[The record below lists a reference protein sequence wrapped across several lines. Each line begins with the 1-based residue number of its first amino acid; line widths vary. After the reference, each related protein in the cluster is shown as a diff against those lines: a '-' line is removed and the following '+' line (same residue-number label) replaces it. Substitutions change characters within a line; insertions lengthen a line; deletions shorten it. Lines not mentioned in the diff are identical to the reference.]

1 MLHHQTET
9 LSPGEEMMFQGWVAT
24 RLGEIH
30 ARCVLFLCESCT
42 LCKQTQ
48 LQEEGK
54 GGGRERGREGK
65 GGGKEREREGEGRGE
80 GEGKGG

>member
-1 MLHHQTET
+1 MLHNQTES
-9 LSPGEEMMFQGWVAT
+9 LSPGEEMMFQGRVAT

-30 ARCVLFLCESCT
+30 ARCVFFLCESCT

-54 GGGRERGREGK
+54 GGGEDREEK
-65 GGGKEREREGEGRGE
+65 GGVGRGE
-80 GEGKGG
+80 GEGKRGKGRVKGG